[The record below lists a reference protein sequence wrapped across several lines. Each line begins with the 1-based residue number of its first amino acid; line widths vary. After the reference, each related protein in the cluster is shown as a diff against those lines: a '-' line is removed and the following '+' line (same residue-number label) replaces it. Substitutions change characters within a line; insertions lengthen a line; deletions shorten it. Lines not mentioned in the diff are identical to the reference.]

1 MLSVLLS
8 AGTCKYKHLQPTAST
23 ACKKAKHRHRAS
35 SIITMANATKVVAVL
50 AILVLLQVSCAIGQ
64 TYTFSAVMSVN
75 GFDKGEEGGPASCDG
90 QYHSDDQFLVS
101 LGTMWYGPD
110 NRCGKTIRIRSSDEV
125 YVVAM
130 VVDECGR
137 ESGCG
142 ENEISTSAA
151 VWKAFGLDTGVGE
164 VFVSWS
170 DTN

>member
-1 MLSVLLS
+1 M
-8 AGTCKYKHLQPTAST
+8 A
-23 ACKKAKHRHRAS
+23 
-35 SIITMANATKVVAVL
+35 SIIKVVAVFG
-50 AILVLLQVSCAIGQ
+50 ILVFLQVWCAAGQ
-64 TYTFSAVMSVN
+64 IYTFSAVMSAN
-75 GFDKGEEGGPASCDG
+75 GFDKGEEGGLASCDG

-101 LGTMWYGPD
+101 LGSMWYGPG
-110 NRCGKTIRIRSSDEV
+110 NRCGKTIRIKSADGL

-151 VWKAFGLDTGVGE
+151 VWKAFGLDTSVGQ